1 MNARHLIALALCCT
15 AACAETPFRPT
26 FKSPERPKPEQIA
39 AELASVPPRQ
49 ESTVIVAVAA
59 EPTRLVAWDLTRG
72 LLWQAETNAQSAPI
86 VAGNCVVTQ
95 EADEVVVRSLAN
107 GARQV
112 ALDDDYGRL
121 VSADGEGDACVISLA
136 HAAAETGEPLGT
148 LAFVNRGSVRWT
160 QELNLAVG
168 SPALVRGY
176 VLVPWATHRLSVID
190 SEDGAELARWYFNA
204 AVLGHA
210 RVDRGR
216 VYVGQHGLFRVR
228 QELLTAKVDTVELI
242 APALRSLPAQPPLL
256 VDGYAVRVAPDN
268 AQHRVSLEHRPAA
281 ENTEGDGLEHDM
293 YFARYYRMVFGLAAK
308 EDQVRFATL
317 LESDAVG
324 AQVVLSGLLVVETSG
339 AVRVIDYEGRPNLI
353 AQLPG
358 NLIAASVRAGSIQLA
373 PSATPP
379 AAPPALETQLLTIA
393 NVDDARLAMGRQY
406 AVDQLARS
414 KSGEVTGELVA
425 LCSDDKAPESV
436 RRSACGHLSERENGG
451 DAVLAILRDEER
463 ARAHIGALAKA
474 AAGLSLRAAGA
485 LLTPHVLDP
494 RTHASELPQ
503 LISALATLEHAP
515 AAAEIDRFLRLHHA
529 EPEGSELAPAL
540 HAATAA
546 LGALRARPY
555 RATLE
560 RVHADAL
567 TAEGV
572 RKAASDALIAF
583 DAPPPAKVAARTPAE
598 DKAAAVA
605 AAPAKV
611 AAPTPDA
618 RPRYLSAE
626 LIDQA
631 LKPVAKKLQACLS
644 AGANANTN
652 AQARVSMTIN
662 GGGEVERVFVTP
674 PDTQSC
680 VEPLVRA
687 QRFPATQQGRQNVA
701 HVVRA
706 RAEKVEKA
714 EKPGKPEKAK
724 ASRTL
729 ARAPKQP

>member
-1 MNARHLIALALCCT
+1 MNKRHLIALTLLCT
-15 AACAETPFRPT
+15 SACAETPFRPT

-39 AELASVPPRQ
+39 SELASVPPRQ

-59 EPTRLVAWDLTRG
+59 EPARLVAWDLTRG

-95 EADEVVVRSLAN
+95 EADEVVVRSL
-107 GARQV
+107 GSGERQV

-121 VSADGEGDACVISLA
+121 VSADGEGDACAISLA
-136 HAAAETGEPLGT
+136 HSAAETGEPLGT
-148 LAFVNRGSVRWT
+148 LVYVRNGSVRWT
-160 QELNLAVG
+160 EELNLAVG

-176 VLVPWATHRLSVID
+176 VLVPWATHRLSVLD
-190 SEDGAELARWYFNA
+190 ADDGVELARWYFNA

-216 VYVGQHGLFRVR
+216 VYVGQHGLLRV
-228 QELLTAKVDTVELI
+228 QKELLEAKVDTIEMI
-242 APALRSLPAQPPLL
+242 APSLRSLPAQPPLL
-256 VDGYAVRVAPDN
+256 VDGYALRVAPDN
-268 AQHRVSLEHRPAA
+268 AQHRVSLEHRISA
-281 ENTEGDGLEHDM
+281 EANGLERDM
-293 YFARYYRMVFGLAAK
+293 FFARYYRMVFGLEAK
-308 EDQVRFATL
+308 EDRVRFATL

-339 AVRVIDYEGRPNLI
+339 AVRVIDYEGRQSLI

-358 NLIAASVRAGSIQLA
+358 NLIAANVRAGSILLG

-379 AAPPALETQLLTIA
+379 AAPPALEAQLLAIA
-393 NVDDARLAMGRQY
+393 RVDDARLAMGRQY

-414 KSGEVTGELVA
+414 KSGDVTGELVA

-436 RRSACGHLSERENGG
+436 RRSACSHLSERENGG
-451 DAVLAILRDEER
+451 EAVLAILRDPAR
-463 ARAHIGALAKA
+463 ARPHIGALAKA
-474 AAGLSLRAAGA
+474 AAGLSLRGAGA

-494 RTHASELPQ
+494 RTHAAELPQ
-503 LISALATLEHAP
+503 LISALAALEHAP
-515 AAAEIDRFLRLHHA
+515 AGAAIDRFLRLHHA

-540 HAATAA
+540 QAATSA
-546 LGALRARPY
+546 LAALRARPY

-560 RVHADAL
+560 RVHGDAL
-567 TAEGV
+567 TAEVV
-572 RKAASDALIAF
+572 RKAAGEALATL
-583 DAPPPAKVAARTPAE
+583 DGPPPAKVAARAAEPAP
-598 DKAAAVA
+598 VA
-605 AAPAKV
+605 AAPAPV
-611 AAPTPDA
+611 AAPAPDP

-631 LKPVAKKLQACLS
+631 LKPIASKLQACLN
-644 AGANANTN
+644 GANPN
-652 AQARVSMTIN
+652 AQARVSMTID

-674 PDTQSC
+674 PDAQSC
-680 VEPLVRA
+680 LEPLVRA
-687 QRFPATQQGRQNVA
+687 HRFPATQQGRQNVA

-706 RAEKVEKA
+706 RAEKA
-714 EKPGKPEKAK
+714 AKPEKTEKTK
-724 ASRTL
+724 ASRAL

>member
-1 MNARHLIALALCCT
+1 MNGRRLIALALFCT

-39 AELASVPPRQ
+39 AELASVPPRL

-59 EPTRLVAWDLTRG
+59 EPARLVAWDLTRG

-95 EADEVVVRSLAN
+95 EADEVVVRSLAT

-148 LAFVNRGSVRWT
+148 LAFVDRGSVRWT

-176 VLVPWATHRLSVID
+176 VLVPWATHRLSVLD
-190 SEDGAELARWYFNA
+190 SDDGAELARWYFNA

-216 VYVGQHGLFRVR
+216 VYIGQHGLFRVR

-268 AQHRVSLEHRPAA
+268 AQHRVSLEHRIA
-281 ENTEGDGLEHDM
+281 EGDGLEHDT

-339 AVRVIDYEGRPNLI
+339 AVRVIDYEGRQTLI

-358 NLIAASVRAGSIQLA
+358 NLIAASVRAGSVQLA

-379 AAPPALETQLLTIA
+379 AAPPALESQLLTIA
-393 NVDDARLAMGRQY
+393 KVDDARLAMGRQY

-436 RRSACGHLSERENGG
+436 RRSACSHLSERENGG

-485 LLTPHVLDP
+485 LLTPHLLDP

-515 AAAEIDRFLRLHHA
+515 AAVEIDRFLRLHHA

-560 RVHADAL
+560 RVQSDAL
-567 TAEGV
+567 TAAGV

-598 DKAAAVA
+598 DKAVA

-611 AAPTPDA
+611 AAPTPDP

-631 LKPVAKKLQACLS
+631 LKPVAKKLQGCLS
-644 AGANANTN
+644 TAANAN
-652 AQARVSMTIN
+652 AQARVSMTVN

-674 PDTQSC
+674 PDSQSC

-701 HVVRA
+701 HIVRA
-706 RAEKVEKA
+706 RAEKPEKIEKA
-714 EKPGKPEKAK
+714 EKPKA
-724 ASRTL
+724 ARTL